1 MNEAIRTLRQMGEEL
16 ERLSMIDGG
25 LEYQRAL
32 REIHYW
38 AQDAQMWLGIRRAHE
53 AAVSTEAWVA
63 AGKVAGE

>member
-38 AQDAQMWLGIRRAHE
+38 ARDAQVWLELKRDHQS
-53 AAVSTEAWVA
+53 VSTEAWVA
-63 AGKVAGE
+63 GGKVVGE